1 MLSQNYGLDPGTVQN
16 PFYTNSYPT
25 TNNNYNPSNTYY
37 GNIPNNYYNN
47 YYPTTTLPPPPF
59 TALPANTAPP
69 LPPRPAS
76 GGSGGSGGSGQ
87 EIEWDD
93 GNQPSGY
100 PRIYGDLNFPSGG
113 RLYPLPF
120 GGRGGILESRAVPRY
135 SNYNYNSYG
144 SYQQQNRNNGMN
156 PLLAMWAF
164 DMW

>member
-1 MLSQNYGLDPGTVQN
+1 MAALVK
-16 PFYTNSYPT
+16 FHCCVR
-25 TNNNYNPSNTYY
+25 
-37 GNIPNNYYNN
+37 
-47 YYPTTTLPPPPF
+47 TTLLVVF
-59 TALPANTAPP
+59 FLH
-69 LPPRPAS
+69 AS
-76 GGSGGSGGSGQ
+76 NFVKGSGGSGQ

-93 GNQPSGY
+93 GNQPSGRAPAQSGYYSQPALPSRSGY

>member
-1 MLSQNYGLDPGTVQN
+1 MAALVK
-16 PFYTNSYPT
+16 FHCCVR
-25 TNNNYNPSNTYY
+25 
-37 GNIPNNYYNN
+37 
-47 YYPTTTLPPPPF
+47 TTLLVVF
-59 TALPANTAPP
+59 FLH
-69 LPPRPAS
+69 AS
-76 GGSGGSGGSGQ
+76 
-87 EIEWDD
+87 
-93 GNQPSGY
+93 NFVKGY